1 MAIVRMVWQKTASCF
16 RKMDKVCGGHMYPL
30 LQTMSSTIR
39 PILIKEVETTIE
51 IREAIGVVE

>member
-1 MAIVRMVWQKTASCF
+1 
-16 RKMDKVCGGHMYPL
+16 MYPL